1 MDQNTV
7 KQRAKRK
14 NVGMDTTVK
23 PLLPNRENEKA
34 VDLLGP
40 DSGGFALSILDSSP
54 DCIKLVDLNGK
65 LLFMNHNGQCAM
77 EIDDFDIVSGANWPD
92 LWPDDNQARVL
103 ASVRAAAEGRADRFE
118 AYCPTAKG
126 TPRWWDV
133 SVAPVL
139 GADGRPQHL
148 VSISRD
154 ITDRVEREHAISKH
168 ERQLQDLALA
178 QARTLEEKEELLREK
193 TLLMQEVDHRV
204 KNSLGMITSLL
215 HLQGR
220 VLDQGEARE
229 ALQRAANR
237 VQTIASVH
245 ERLYRDGAAGEIDLG
260 EYLQAL
266 CKDLDAT
273 ISGEL
278 ISLDVQME
286 RPGTVVGKEAVTLG
300 LIVTELVTNAAR
312 HACEDGSPCTIE
324 VQCKPTFGGKREL
337 IVEDNGCG
345 LPDGFDPK
353 KSRGLGMRV
362 VQANIQRISADLR
375 IERPE
380 QGGTRFVVTF

>member
-1 MDQNTV
+1 MGQQNTSAA
-7 KQRAKRK
+7 Q
-14 NVGMDTTVK
+14 M
-23 PLLPNRENEKA
+23 A
-34 VDLLGP
+34 VDPRAAREADAPLIGMLG
-40 DSGGFALSILDSSP
+40 DTASGFALSILNSSP
-54 DCIKLVDLNGK
+54 DCIKLVGMDGE

-77 EIDDFDIVSGANWPD
+77 EIDDFDIVAGATWHD
-92 LWPDDNQARVL
+92 LWPEENQTRVA
-103 ASVRAAAEGRADRFE
+103 ASVRAAADGRHDRFE
-118 AYCPTAKG
+118 AFCPTAKG

-139 GADGRPQHL
+139 GPDGRPQHI

-154 ITDRVEREHAISKH
+154 ITERVQRERAIESH
-168 ERQLQDLALA
+168 EKELQHLALA

-220 VLDQGEARE
+220 VLGSEEARE

-245 ERLYRDGAAGEIDLG
+245 ERLYRDGAVGEIDLS
-260 EYLQAL
+260 EYMHAL
-266 CKDLDAT
+266 CDDLEQT
-273 ISGEL
+273 IGGEGV
-278 ISLDVQME
+278 SLDVKMKTA
-286 RPGTVVGKEAVTLG
+286 GTVVGRDAVTLG

-312 HACEDGSPCTIE
+312 HACDSGSECTIQ
-324 VQCKPTFGGKREL
+324 VICRYMLGGKREL

-345 LPDGFDPK
+345 LPDDFEPARSK
-353 KSRGLGMRV
+353 GLGMRV
-362 VQANIQRISADLR
+362 VLANVQRISGELR
-375 IERPE
+375 VEKPE
-380 QGGTRFVVTF
+380 DGGTRFVVKF